1 MIYLKRP
8 TLEDAKKEWEL
19 VRKIPRNEN
28 GFENEWCDVSFE
40 DFVEK
45 VIPGWW
51 DHEKGLNM
59 KPGYVPDTHYFLW
72 ADDTPVGLFTL
83 RHCLN
88 DFLRDGPGHIGYGVA
103 SEYRGKGYATEGL
116 RLLIEEARKLPI
128 DTDEVYLSVL
138 KSNPASLRVQE
149 KNGARIVGEDG
160 EGHYL
165 TRIGLD
171 MEIQESSGALS

>member
-59 KPGYVPDTHYFLW
+59 KPGYVPDTHY
-72 ADDTPVGLFTL
+72 
-83 RHCLN
+83 
-88 DFLRDGPGHIGYGVA
+88 
-103 SEYRGKGYATEGL
+103 
-116 RLLIEEARKLPI
+116 
-128 DTDEVYLSVL
+128 
-138 KSNPASLRVQE
+138 
-149 KNGARIVGEDG
+149 
-160 EGHYL
+160 
-165 TRIGLD
+165 
-171 MEIQESSGALS
+171 